1 MAGVLRVIFEWLLKS
16 STLLLCAFHCWM
28 IDGHDQDSYEEWEA
42 LGDDSRVPCPIEVHT
57 KVYLKRCTITLWVR
71 DVSTNRQINN
81 YHILNYTQECE
92 REEGV
97 MNGDHLKDPLT
108 IDMLL
113 AHSCSNPVSFE
124 EWDNWCRKNLSR
136 PHSERQPYRGWE
148 LFNIQLHCNV
158 FVVRARLIS
167 GKNEPSLYE
176 ISDWIVQ
183 DC

>member
-97 MNGDHLKDPLT
+97 MNGDHLKDPLP

-113 AHSCSNPVSFE
+113 AHSCSNPVDFK
-124 EWDNWCRKNLSR
+124 EWEAWNQEYQGKSY
-136 PHSERQPYRGWE
+136 SEWEPYRGWN
-148 LFNIQLHCNV
+148 LYNIQLHCNEV
-158 FVVRARLIS
+158 IVKARLVS
-167 GKNEPSLYE
+167 EKEEPSRYE
-176 ISDWIVQ
+176 ILEWIIR
-183 DC
+183 DI